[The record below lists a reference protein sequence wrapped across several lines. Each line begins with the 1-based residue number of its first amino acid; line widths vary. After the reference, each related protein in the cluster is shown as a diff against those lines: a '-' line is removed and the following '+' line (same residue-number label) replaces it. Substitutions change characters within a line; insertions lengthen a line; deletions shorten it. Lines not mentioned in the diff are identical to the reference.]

1 MKKIILA
8 LAILIASIAT
18 SATLLP
24 QDTYA
29 AECEQPGQ
37 HILGLRAWYDGIATD
52 DPATGS
58 CTVPSDAF
66 KGEDN
71 IKKNVWLVVLNIAS
85 SVLGVVGYLA
95 ICFVIWGGYQY
106 MLARGDPGKVVRG
119 KKTIVNAL
127 VGLVICVLASTISG
141 MVADI
146 VSDGAKDG
154 ANIFIVA
161 MNRAFGWAAIICVI
175 IVVIGGIQYVT
186 SSGNPGNVQK
196 AKQTIMYAG
205 IGLAISLLAVAI
217 VNFVM
222 GAL

>member
-8 LAILIASIAT
+8 LAILVASIAT
-18 SATLLP
+18 SVTLLP

-29 AECEQPGQ
+29 AACEQPGQ

-71 IKKNVWLVVLNIAS
+71 IRKNVWLIVLNIAS
-85 SVLGVVGYLA
+85 SILGVVGYLA

-106 MLARGDPGKVVRG
+106 ILARGDPGKVVRG

-127 VGLVICVLASTISG
+127 IGLVVCVLASTISG
-141 MVADI
+141 MIADI
-146 VSDGAKDG
+146 VNEGKASG
-154 ANIFIVA
+154 NIFIAA
-161 MNRAFGWAAIICVI
+161 MNHAFTWAAIICVI
-175 IVVIGGIQYVT
+175 VIVIGGIQYT
-186 SSGNPGNVQK
+186 ISNGNPAGVQK
-196 AKQTIMYAG
+196 AKQTIMYAA

-217 VNFVM
+217 VNFVV

>member
-8 LAILIASIAT
+8 LAILVASIAT
-18 SATLLP
+18 SITLLP

-29 AECEQPGQ
+29 AACEQPGQ
-37 HILGLRAWYDGIATD
+37 HILGLRAWYDGIATG
-52 DPATGS
+52 DP

-71 IKKNVWLVVLNIAS
+71 IKKNVWRVVLNIAS
-85 SVLGVVGYLA
+85 SVLGVAGYLA

-106 MLARGDPGKVVRG
+106 ILARGDPGKVVRG

-127 VGLVICVLASTISG
+127 IGLVVCVLASTISG
-141 MVADI
+141 MIADI
-146 VSDGAKDG
+146 VNEGKASG
-154 ANIFIVA
+154 NIFTAA
-161 MNRAFGWAAIICVI
+161 MNHAFTWAAIICVI
-175 IVVIGGIQYVT
+175 VIVIGGIQYT
-186 SSGNPGNVQK
+186 ISNGNPAGVQK
-196 AKQTIMYAG
+196 AKQTIMYAA

-217 VNFVM
+217 VNFVV

>member
-8 LAILIASIAT
+8 LAILVASIAT
-18 SATLLP
+18 SVTLLP

-29 AECEQPGQ
+29 AACEQPGQ

-71 IKKNVWLVVLNIAS
+71 IRKNVWLIVLNIAS
-85 SVLGVVGYLA
+85 SILGVVGYLA

-106 MLARGDPGKVVRG
+106 ILARGDPGKVVRG

-127 VGLVICVLASTISG
+127 IGLVVCVLASTISG
-141 MVADI
+141 MIADI
-146 VSDGAKDG
+146 VNEGKASG
-154 ANIFIVA
+154 NIFTAA
-161 MNRAFGWAAIICVI
+161 MNHAFTWAAIICVI
-175 IVVIGGIQYVT
+175 VIVIGGIQYT
-186 SSGNPGNVQK
+186 ISNGNPAGVQK
-196 AKQTIMYAG
+196 AKQTIMYAA

-217 VNFVM
+217 VNFVVR
-222 GAL
+222 AL